1 MHYGRRTIAESLV
14 IKTNGEEVSHMVL
27 KSWENNE
34 VLEHLAMQQRN
45 GEMVKGVIRSIKTMK
60 LPPKM
65 VEEDVLIVALP
76 GGVTGYCA
84 ASDFRERSFRNLD
97 QFVTHSEMFII
108 TRLDLDNNMA
118 ILSEKLAGEKQRA
131 KFWDTI
137 EELQAK
143 NALDTVTFEGQV
155 TGYNQ
160 MKGIIYVRING
171 QDTYM
176 FRNEWSWREREVV
189 DAQNGETVTVKVTLF
204 DRESSSVRV
213 SRRAAL
219 KDPWELIG
227 DSLQLGQVIAGR
239 VSQVHPIHGLFVEIE
254 NGVEIK
260 AGKMR
265 SLEEPD
271 VGDFVSCRL
280 QKLDIKK
287 RNGRVTIIGYPR
299 GKQKKK
305 DLGSFLFD

>member
-1 MHYGRRTIAESLV
+1 
-14 IKTNGEEVSHMVL
+14 MVL
-27 KSWENNE
+27 KSWETNE
-34 VLEHLAMQQRN
+34 VLEHLATQQRN
-45 GEMVKGVIRSIKTMK
+45 GEIVQGVIRSVKQMK

-65 VEEDVLIVALP
+65 KEEEVLIVALP

-84 ASDFRERSFRNLD
+84 ASEFRERSFKSLE
-97 QFVTHSEMFII
+97 QFVTHSESFII
-108 TRLDLDNNMA
+108 TRLDLENNMA

-131 KFWDTI
+131 NFWETI
-137 EELQAK
+137 EELQAMK
-143 NALDTVTFEGQV
+143 ALDTVTFEGQV

-160 MKGIIYVRING
+160 QKGIIYVRISG

-176 FRNEWSWREREVV
+176 FRNEWSWRDREVV
-189 DAQNGETVTVKVTLF
+189 DAQTGETITVKVTLF
-204 DRESSSVRV
+204 DKESSSVRV

-227 DSLQLGQVIAGR
+227 DSLQLNQVIAGR
-239 VSQVHPIHGLFVEIE
+239 VSHVHPIHGLFVEIE